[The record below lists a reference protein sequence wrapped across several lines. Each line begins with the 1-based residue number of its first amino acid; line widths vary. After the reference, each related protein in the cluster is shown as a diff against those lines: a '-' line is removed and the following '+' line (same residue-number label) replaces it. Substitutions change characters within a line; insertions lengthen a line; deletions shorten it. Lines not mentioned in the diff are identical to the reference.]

1 MNIVYMGTPDFA
13 VPPLKAI
20 IENGHNVI
28 GVFTQPDKPKGRGY
42 VLTPPPV
49 KKCAMEYNIPVY
61 QLVSMK
67 NGEALEILKQLS
79 PDIIVVTAYG
89 KILPKD
95 VLELPKY
102 GCINIHASL
111 LPKYRGA
118 GPIQWCVLNGEE
130 KTGITVMQMS
140 EGLDTGDMLFKA
152 ETKIGENETASEL
165 HDRLSMLG
173 AEIVIEAL
181 DKIEKGEVSPQ
192 KQDDTISSYAPM
204 LNKSLCEIDWN
215 KSAQEIHN
223 QVRGLNSWPIAV
235 SKINGKRVKIFTTRI
250 LNKSGKAGSVISTK
264 PLIVACGNGAVEI
277 FELQQEGK
285 KRMKAENFVL
295 GSRIDE
301 NSIFG

>member
-20 IENGHNVI
+20 IENGHNVM

-49 KKCAMEYNIPVY
+49 KECAMQYNIPVY
-61 QLVSMK
+61 QPVSMK

-95 VLELPKY
+95 ILELPKY

-130 KTGITVMQMS
+130 KTGVTVMQMS

-165 HDRLSMLG
+165 HDRLSILG
-173 AEIVIEAL
+173 AEIVVEAL
-181 DKIEKGEVSPQ
+181 DKIQKGEVSPQ
-192 KQDDTISSYAPM
+192 KQDDNISNYAPM
-204 LNKSLCEIDWN
+204 LTKDLCEIDWN

-235 SKINGKRVKIFTTRI
+235 SKINGKRVKIFITRI
-250 LNKSGKAGSVISTK
+250 SNKNGKAGSVVSIK
-264 PLIVACGNGAVEI
+264 PLIVACGSGAVEI
-277 FELQQEGK
+277 LELQQEGK

-301 NSIFG
+301 NSVFG